1 MATQQTHPRDV
12 RRRTRV
18 MNGVSRMNLLRPQL
32 AKFLG
37 TSAATMLL
45 VVVVFRFAVYRHMY
59 IAPGDPYGISDVIEF
74 LLGIALMVVLAISCV
89 VALVLAI
96 RGPRENR
103 IAAAWLF
110 SSCALIVVL
119 VEPLHMLAARWAP

>member
-1 MATQQTHPRDV
+1 
-12 RRRTRV
+12 
-18 MNGVSRMNLLRPQL
+18 MNLLRPQL

-37 TSAATMLL
+37 ISAATMLL
-45 VVVVFRFAVYRHMY
+45 VGVVFRFAVYRHMY

-74 LLGIALMVVLAISCV
+74 ILGIGLMVILSVSALA
-89 VALVLAI
+89 ALVLAI

-110 SSCALIVVL
+110 GSCALIVML
-119 VEPLHMLAARWAP
+119 VEPLHTLAARWAP

>member
-1 MATQQTHPRDV
+1 
-12 RRRTRV
+12 
-18 MNGVSRMNLLRPQL
+18 MNLLRPQL

-37 TSAATMLL
+37 ISAATMLL
-45 VVVVFRFAVYRHMY
+45 VGVVFRFAVYRHMY

-74 LLGIALMVVLAISCV
+74 ILGIGLMVILSVSALA
-89 VALVLAI
+89 ALVLVI

-110 SSCALIVVL
+110 GSCALIVML
-119 VEPLHMLAARWAP
+119 VEPLHTLAARWAP